1 MIGEEDAELLQVMA
15 PFSSRRMEGRAALWH
30 DTQSSAGV
38 PAPPSHWEWPGAPL
52 SRGDTA
58 TLCCGGRESPGQL
71 SFPLAFGD
79 SVLGAIVGTVLG
91 RAKSCFSVETVLLPL
106 LLPLSWDEQDW
117 LVEGAEGD
125 TQQ

>member
-1 MIGEEDAELLQVMA
+1 MTHRVQQVFLSLL
-15 PFSSRRMEGRAALWH
+15 PTGSGL
-30 DTQSSAGV
+30 V
-38 PAPPSHWEWPGAPL
+38 PPL
-52 SRGDTA
+52 SCGDTA
-58 TLCCGGRESPGQL
+58 TLCCRGRESPGQL

-106 LLPLSWDEQDW
+106 LPLSWDEQDW